1 MEIVEEVFRQVRD
14 EREAVDYRD
23 VGVSTYDLL
32 YVFAELDERR
42 NAVRIVAAPEGRD
55 AEDRDL
61 SAVDADQSLVV
72 FFNVC
77 HGLGAVLVGA
87 EGDDYH
93 VRCVTWHLHEGLL
106 VIDVA
111 ADALV

>member
-1 MEIVEEVFRQVRD
+1 MEVVEEVFRQVRD

-23 VGVSTYDLL
+23 VGISTYDLL

-42 NAVRIVAAPEGRD
+42 DAVRIVAAPEGSD

-61 SAVDADQSLVV
+61 SAIDADKRLIV

-77 HGLGAVLVGA
+77 HGLCAVLVGA

-93 VRCVTWHLHEGLL
+93 VRCVTRHLHEGLL
-106 VIDVA
+106 VVDVA
-111 ADALV
+111 TDALV